1 LLEVGGNPRAVPTV
15 SRRRFLAGL
24 GAGCLSACARQSGL
38 PTERVL
44 FVGNSLTYRNDLP
57 AHFARLATLA
67 LGRPV
72 HAEML
77 AQGGYRLEQHLAD
90 GGVQREL
97 AGGRYTALVL
107 QEWGRGLLCDEGFKR
122 FGFTCVESHA
132 AHRELVAAASRTRA
146 RSVLLGS
153 YSSTYI
159 EDALELA
166 RVEAALARTLDMLHV
181 GLGDLPRLRSAHP
194 ELLWLDPEDGQHPGA
209 DLTVLMALRT
219 VGVLYRTMP
228 PADTTVI
235 RYNDYRGPGSPRAGR
250 LTSVQGLQTGRGERR
265 LSALDMELR
274 LRLAELSRR
283 VGVD

>member
-1 LLEVGGNPRAVPTV
+1 
-15 SRRRFLAGL
+15 
-24 GAGCLSACARQSGL
+24 L

-57 AHFARLATLA
+57 AHFAQLATLA

-72 HAEML
+72 QAEML

-132 AHRELVAAASRTRA
+132 AHRELVAAASRAGA

-153 YSSTYI
+153 YSSASI
-159 EDALELA
+159 GDALELA
-166 RVEAALARTLDMLHV
+166 KAEAALARTLDMLHV

-228 PADTTVI
+228 PAETTVI

-250 LTSVQGLQTGRGERR
+250 LTSVQRLSADRSERR
-265 LSALDMELR
+265 LSSAELE
-274 LRLAELSRR
+274 LGMRLACPVRCAGADSNQQWPARTSAQR
-283 VGVD
+283 